1 MSADR
6 LSPLDASFLHIEDHV
21 SHMHIASVAIFE
33 GPPPPFGDIV
43 AMVDAKLDLVPRY
56 RQKVRFVPFE
66 LGRPV
71 WVDDPHFNI
80 EYHLRHT
87 ALPSPGGES
96 ELRKLVGRVMA
107 QQLDRS
113 KPLWEI
119 WVVEGLED
127 GRWAMLAKTHHA
139 LVDGISGTDL
149 LAVIMDLSP
158 DAVRPEPS
166 QWTPQPEPSSLQLVA
181 GRAGERRAISLRAGA
196 GGAGPDP
203 GAAPNGGLRCS
214 TSPAACSPSGGW
226 SAPPRIPAST
236 GRSAPIGAT
245 PGPPRRSTTSNGCAG
260 RWVGPSTMWSWP
272 ASPTDSGSSC
282 CHATRTSSASC
293 ARWCPVSVRPR
304 DSSGKAVGDGT
315 YENKV
320 SAMFAELPVDI
331 DDPALRLHVITEQM
345 KDLKNSSQAVAGEAL
360 TSMSGFAPPM
370 LLALGMRLAT
380 RAGQRNVNTVTTNV
394 PGPQFPLYAAGRRMI
409 RAFPY
414 VPLGGQM
421 RLGIAIFSYNGE
433 VNFGITGDYDSTAD
447 IDILAGGIED
457 GMTQMLKVCEQ
468 PGG

>member
-1 MSADR
+1 MSPDR
-6 LSPLDASFLHIEDHV
+6 LSPLDASFLHLEDNV

-33 GPPPPFGDIV
+33 GPPPPFSDVV
-43 AMVDAKLDLVPRY
+43 AMVEAKLDLVPRY
-56 RQKVRFVPFE
+56 RQRVRFVPFE

-71 WVDDPHFNI
+71 WVDDQHFNI

-139 LVDGISGTDL
+139 LVDGVSGTDL
-149 LAVIMDLSP
+149 LAVIMDRAP
-158 DAVRPEPS
+158 ETDRPAPS
-166 QWTPQPEPSSLQLVA
+166 RWTPQPEPTSLQLMVEALENIVQSPYEQVRAARAQTRAIRRMAGYVLEVA
-181 GRAGERRAISLRAGA
+181 GGLFSLSGLVRPTPLSSLNGPLGPHRRYAWATTSVDDIKRVRRAL
-196 GGAGPDP
+196 GGTFNDVVLASIT
-203 GAAPNGGLRCS
+203 NGFRELLLSRDEDVE
-214 TSPAACSPSGGW
+214 
-226 SAPPRIPAST
+226 R
-236 GRSAPIGAT
+236 
-245 PGPPRRSTTSNGCAG
+245 
-260 RWVGPSTMWSWP
+260 VV
-272 ASPTDSGSSC
+272 
-282 CHATRTSSASC
+282 RTLV
-293 ARWCPVSVRPR
+293 PVSVRPR
-304 DSSGKAVGDGT
+304 DAAGKAIGDGT
-315 YENKV
+315 YENRV

-345 KDLKNSSQAVAGEAL
+345 KDLKDSSQALAGEAL

-421 RLGIAIFSYNGE
+421 RLGIAIFSYDGE
-433 VNFGITGDYDSTAD
+433 VNFGITGDYDSTPD

-468 PGG
+468 PPG

>member
-1 MSADR
+1 MSPDR
-6 LSPLDASFLHIEDHV
+6 LSPQDASFLHIEDHV

-33 GPPPPFGDIV
+33 GPPPPFADVV
-43 AMVDAKLDLVPRY
+43 AMVDAKLELVPRY
-56 RQKVRFVPFE
+56 RQKVRTVPFE

-71 WVDDPHFNI
+71 WVDDPYFNI

-119 WVVEGLED
+119 WVVENLED

-139 LVDGISGTDL
+139 LVDGVSGTDL

-166 QWTPQPEPSSLQLVA
+166 RWAPRPEPSGLQLVVDALENIVQSPYEQVRAARAQTRALRRMA
-181 GRAGERRAISLRAGA
+181 GYVLEVT
-196 GGAGPDP
+196 
-203 GAAPNGGLRCS
+203 GGLFSLAGLVRP
-214 TSPAACSPSGGW
+214 TAPS
-226 SAPPRIPAST
+226 SLN
-236 GRSAPIGAT
+236 
-245 PGPPRRSTTSNGCAG
+245 GPLGPHRRYAWATTSVDDIKRVRKALGGTFNDVVLASITNGFRELLLSRG
-260 RWVGPSTMWSWP
+260 ENVDRVVRSLV
-272 ASPTDSGSSC
+272 
-282 CHATRTSSASC
+282 
-293 ARWCPVSVRPR
+293 PVSVRPR
-304 DSSGKAVGDGT
+304 DMSGKAVGDGT

-320 SAMFAELPVDI
+320 SAMFAELPIDI
-331 DDPALRLHVITEQM
+331 DDPALRLRVITEQM
-345 KDLKNSSQAVAGEAL
+345 KDLKDSSQALAGEAL

-380 RAGQRNVNTVTTNV
+380 RAAQRNVNTVTTNV

-414 VPLGGQM
+414 VPLGGQI
-421 RLGIAIFSYNGE
+421 RLGIAIFSYDGE
-433 VNFGITGDYDSTAD
+433 VNFGITGDYDSTPD

-468 PGG
+468 PGR